1 MKNCLTA
8 MAVLL
13 LTAGAAQAQMFDDS
27 FASVLGGWSYHPHL
41 TLGATQPGVSDSYNV
56 GARIGTALPM
66 LPGFT
71 VDADYF
77 YNRGGF
83 GNGGSLNSQ
92 SAMGDLIYHVPAD
105 FIPVPLPFH
114 LYGGGGLGVVND
126 SLGGTLHG
134 SSTVMGWQAI
144 GGAEFPIS
152 DTTSMF
158 AEYRYQNAHDAN
170 AGVIKGVGNTSDNVS
185 VGVKYHF

>member
-1 MKNCLTA
+1 MKNYLTA

-27 FASVLGGWSYHPHL
+27 FVSVLGGWSYHPAL
-41 TLGATQPGVSDSYNV
+41 KLGATQPGVSDSYNV
-56 GARIGTALPM
+56 GARIGTGLPM

-71 VDADYF
+71 MDADYF

-83 GNGGSLNSQ
+83 GSGRSLNSQ
-92 SAMGDLIYHVPAD
+92 SVMGDLIYHVPTD
-105 FIPVPLPFH
+105 LIPIPFH
-114 LYGGGGLGVVND
+114 LYGGGGIGVVND
-126 SLGGTLHG
+126 SLGGTLQG
-134 SSTVMGWQAI
+134 SSSVLGWQAI
-144 GGAEFPIS
+144 GGAEFPVS

-170 AGVIKGVGNTSDNVS
+170 AGAIAGVGNTSDSVS